1 MVLLPELM
9 MQNEVL
15 PNINGLRHL
24 GINAIIL
31 PVTIWPCDVAAKA
44 HIRDASLIHRCSS
57 CLS

>member
-31 PVTIWPCDVAAKA
+31 PVTI
-44 HIRDASLIHRCSS
+44 
-57 CLS
+57 